1 MVDLDSTSKKLTG
14 KVTKLPNS
22 SLKSTAESMAL
33 IAETSILTNQALE
46 QIVKNTTNLK
56 KETEKAKKESF
67 KLARGFSKLYKTSD
81 ENPASKFMK
90 DFGDQWQVIRR
101 FSSRFLPGFWSFQN
115 ALVGLMKQTEV
126 ILNWWD
132 RKGTRGT
139 KMFGG
144 IKKGFNRLT
153 GGMKNIYEEELIVSD
168 ELKRGKT
175 SSDELKGGR
184 FGKGNWLRRALR
196 KKIGPDDYTDLD
208 DSAMMQRY
216 GGKEKL
222 FSTKRAKDRFQRLRD
237 KITLWKSKSIIKFKK
252 YRERLSK
259 VRWDVFF
266 KTFMRVAGIVLK
278 FVVAF
283 FAAIFIL
290 KAFKIDEVLKGI
302 WDTVVL
308 MVKAVIFGVTK
319 IIEGG
324 GNILGG
330 IMDLYYSF
338 NDILSEGN
346 WKPFLDA
353 LWRIGKGVLQVVG
366 GIIWTV
372 LGPIIDG
379 IWGLL
384 KHTLFDW
391 VTSFWGDA
399 ETWWQKTLILIQVGV
414 TAMLAI
420 AAFWA
425 APTYIVGII
434 AAAVVTAIGFALGRL
449 IPGRSMGGPAS
460 GLTLVGEKGPEL
472 VNLPSGSNVY
482 SNSESKRISAGTTNN
497 ITVNVQGRVGASD
510 SELREIA
517 QKVGRMI
524 NLELNR
530 TTSTRTRG
538 A

>member
-1 MVDLDSTSKKLTG
+1 
-14 KVTKLPNS
+14 
-22 SLKSTAESMAL
+22 
-33 IAETSILTNQALE
+33 
-46 QIVKNTTNLK
+46 
-56 KETEKAKKESF
+56 
-67 KLARGFSKLYKTSD
+67 
-81 ENPASKFMK
+81 
-90 DFGDQWQVIRR
+90 
-101 FSSRFLPGFWSFQN
+101 
-115 ALVGLMKQTEV
+115 
-126 ILNWWD
+126 
-132 RKGTRGT
+132 
-139 KMFGG
+139 
-144 IKKGFNRLT
+144 
-153 GGMKNIYEEELIVSD
+153 
-168 ELKRGKT
+168 
-175 SSDELKGGR
+175 
-184 FGKGNWLRRALR
+184 RALR